1 MGVDAINPVIIRV
14 ITVDVVGAL
23 AHADLASDATRV
35 VALDVEL
42 GCK

>member
-23 AHADLASDATRV
+23 AHADLASDA
-35 VALDVEL
+35 ALLIAVNVEFW
-42 GCK
+42 